1 VLEELDIKNFA
12 LIESAHIEF
21 EKGFTVLSGET
32 GAGKSILIGSLA
44 FLLGGKSG
52 TEQIRAGCHEAQV
65 SGVFFLENKE
75 TFLWLDEHGI
85 ESEENRI
92 IIRRVVRDNGK
103 SSAWIGGTPVT
114 RAVLSEFSAFLV
126 DIHGQHEQQ
135 SLMKVAE
142 HRRYLDIY
150 AGIVGEVSSFTSIYN
165 QLVEKRKILE
175 NLNSNE
181 SERNAKIDML
191 NFAVSEISDA
201 NLKAGEDEELEAEE
215 NRLSSFEKLYADI
228 EEINS
233 AFEGEGEN
241 GIIFLL
247 KKICGTASKALDSDK
262 SLESLENRLQSAFY
276 EIDDIAGEFR
286 RYASSLVFDPER
298 LEQVQERLEL
308 IFRLK
313 QKYTGRNSSVADL
326 LSYAENASRQLEEL
340 GGSALDKSALEKEIS
355 ELEKK
360 VYVLAKS
367 LSEKRKSAAEKMSLD
382 VEKILCSLGM
392 KDTKFRV
399 GLTEKEGNAV
409 LAKAE
414 AELRLAAKAFRVNPD
429 NAKRLDLRNIVN
441 KAFTDH
447 VAGDGK
453 GGWTD
458 QGEKCLRDV
467 PWGLTDCNGV
477 PFDLIRPDQND
488 SRACLVLGSPVLPD
502 NPREIKGIR
511 VDSAARN
518 LYFLHACAWFAE
530 DVFRYVVH
538 YADGSRVEIP
548 VRNGIEIADW
558 YNMSR
563 KYPGSSLVCGWKNLE
578 GRGLWLYQWKNPHPE
593 KQIATIDIVSSW
605 TRSVGIVAA
614 ITVEPPSHK
623 SELNFTAENCSL
635 HAWGL
640 AEGAL
645 KQQTLEL
652 NAAGKARNWSGCSWS
667 WKKPFGLSEPMKS
680 GSLLFEINGGNDA
693 WGKPRGTQQVQ
704 IKLLALDDSGKELR
718 FPYLP
723 IPVRIDSDPG
733 TWQPVAIPLR
743 RLLPQKTAKL
753 KGISLQFQIQPVEQS
768 GIAIRALR
776 IRNAA
781 GKP

>member
-1 VLEELDIKNFA
+1 MLEELDIKNFA

-52 TEQIRAGCHEAQV
+52 TEQIRAGCHESQV

-92 IIRRVVRDNGK
+92 IIRRVIRDNGK

-114 RAVLSEFSAFLV
+114 RVILSEFSAFLV

-262 SLESLENRLQSAFY
+262 SLEPLENRLQSAFY

-313 QKYTGRNSSVADL
+313 QKYTGRNSSVANL

-340 GGSALDKSALEKEIS
+340 GGSTFDKSILEKEIS
-355 ELEKK
+355 ELGKK

-409 LAKAE
+409 EQKCGPYGMDNIEFLISANPGSPLNPLAKIASGG
-414 AELRLAAKAFRVNPD
+414 EL
-429 NAKRLDLRNIVN
+429 
-441 KAFTDH
+441 
-447 VAGDGK
+447 
-453 GGWTD
+453 
-458 QGEKCLRDV
+458 
-467 PWGLTDCNGV
+467 
-477 PFDLIRPDQND
+477 
-488 SRACLVLGSPVLPD
+488 
-502 NPREIKGIR
+502 
-511 VDSAARN
+511 
-518 LYFLHACAWFAE
+518 
-530 DVFRYVVH
+530 
-538 YADGSRVEIP
+538 SRVMLALKTILSDGDLAGTLVFDEIDT
-548 VRNGIEIADW
+548 GIGGEVA
-558 YNMSR
+558 
-563 KYPGSSLVCGWKNLE
+563 V
-578 GRGLWLYQWKNPHPE
+578 
-593 KQIATIDIVSSW
+593 
-605 TRSVGIVAA
+605 SVG
-614 ITVEPPSHK
+614 SH
-623 SELNFTAENCSL
+623 
-635 HAWGL
+635 
-640 AEGAL
+640 
-645 KQQTLEL
+645 
-652 NAAGKARNWSGCSWS
+652 
-667 WKKPFGLSEPMKS
+667 M
-680 GSLLFEINGGNDA
+680 
-693 WGKPRGTQQVQ
+693 
-704 IKLLALDDSGKELR
+704 KLLAEKKQILCITHLASIAVYADNQIKIQKGVEGNTTASNVFEVSDEERVKEIARMLSG
-718 FPYLP
+718 
-723 IPVRIDSDPG
+723 DSDSS
-733 TWQPVAIPLR
+733 QSLEHAS
-743 RLLPQKTAKL
+743 AML
-753 KGISLQFQIQPVEQS
+753 KKFG
-768 GIAIRALR
+768 GR
-776 IRNAA
+776 
-781 GKP
+781 